1 MLDQEAPLIIIRR
14 LLSRTPAS
22 PLRARLGAQCP
33 PLNERNDRE
42 RQRKCGDQAEHDGE
56 HSDGDLSASKRV
68 RV

>member
-1 MLDQEAPLIIIRR
+1 VDHEAPLIIIWG
-14 LLSRTPAS
+14 LLGRAPAP

-33 PLNERNDRE
+33 PLNERNGRE
-42 RQRKCGDQAEHDGE
+42 RQRKCGDQAENDGE